1 MDKNAAYRRDLRLY
15 LTGFVLAVVLTV
27 AAFFVA
33 LGGMFGAVT
42 TLAVVGI
49 LGLVQL
55 VVHLRYFL
63 HIDRSR
69 QKREDLDLILFTS
82 LVVLIIVLGT
92 VWILGDLADRMHM
105 HMNHMGM

>member
-15 LTGFVLAVVLTV
+15 LIGFALAVVLTV
-27 AAFFVA
+27 AAFAVA
-33 LGGMFGAVT
+33 LSGAFGAGT
-42 TLAVVGI
+42 TLAIVGI

-69 QKREDLDLILFTS
+69 QKREDLDLVLFTS

-92 VWILGDLADRMHM
+92 VWVLGDLATRMHM
-105 HMNHMGM
+105 HHMHM